1 MACSIAQSPTTANA
15 HPRDLRCTN
24 PGRGWPTQLCVAASI
39 IGGLLLTSPAKS
51 ADTMPGPVGQEILIR
66 TTLLTFNDANVTG
79 NYAVLHAKLAKP
91 FRDQFTPDR
100 LKQAFK
106 PFVDQKID
114 LGIVAAKPPIAKG
127 EAQID
132 ERGALLLRG
141 SFDTSP
147 SRIDYTLDFIPS
159 EGEWKAIK
167 LSVNVEPA
175 AGQ

>member
-91 FRDQFTPDR
+91 LRDEVTPDR

-106 PFVDQKID
+106 GFVDQKID
-114 LGIVAAKPPIAKG
+114 LGIVAANPPIATSK
-127 EAQID
+127 AQID
-132 ERGALLLRG
+132 ERGVLLLRG
-141 SFDTSP
+141 AFDGTS
-147 SRIDYTLDFIPS
+147 SRINYKLDFVPS
-159 EGEWKAIK
+159 EGEWKPVK
-167 LSVNVEPA
+167 LSVNVDPLV
-175 AGQ
+175 GQ